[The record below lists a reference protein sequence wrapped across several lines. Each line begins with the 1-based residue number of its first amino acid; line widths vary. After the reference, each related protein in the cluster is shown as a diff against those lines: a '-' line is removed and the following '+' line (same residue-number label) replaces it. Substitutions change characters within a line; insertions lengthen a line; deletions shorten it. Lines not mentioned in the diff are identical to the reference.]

1 MLFICAS
8 LNPAPLLKRQ
18 AKMVIDSQTLDE
30 AWQQVWQTLAPNQAM
45 PDLQTVLNAYAQPQR
60 HYHTTQHL
68 QECLLWWQRCQNHM
82 QAPAEVALAL
92 FYHDIVYD
100 PKRSD
105 NELQSA
111 NTMLAHLQAYLPE
124 ASTERI
130 YRWILATAH
139 HGQQTTLSDADDADL
154 KWVLDI
160 DLGILSAD
168 AERFQEYERQIRM
181 EYRHVPLLIYRC
193 KRRQILRD
201 FAQTEYLYHTDF
213 FRQQLEKVAKAN
225 LQAV

>member
-1 MLFICAS
+1 
-8 LNPAPLLKRQ
+8 
-18 AKMVIDSQTLDE
+18 MVIDSQTLDE

-193 KRRQILRD
+193 KRRQVLRD
-201 FAQTEYLYHTDF
+201 FAQAPHLYHTDS
-213 FRQQLEKVAKAN
+213 FRNQLERAAKAN

>member
-1 MLFICAS
+1 
-8 LNPAPLLKRQ
+8 
-18 AKMVIDSQTLDE
+18 MVTDTQTLDE
-30 AWQQVWQTLAPNQAM
+30 IWQQVWQTLTPNQVM
-45 PDLQTVLNAYAQPQR
+45 PDLQAVLNAYAEPQR
-60 HYHTTQHL
+60 HYHTVQHL
-68 QECLLWWQRCQNHM
+68 QECLQWWQRCQAQM
-82 QAPAEVALAL
+82 QTPAEVALAL
-92 FYHDIVYD
+92 FYHDIVYN

-111 NTMLAHLQAYLPE
+111 NTMLAQLQPHLPAD
-124 ASTERI
+124 STERI

-139 HGQQTTLSDADDADL
+139 HSSPVTPANDDV

-193 KRRQILRD
+193 KRRQVLRD
-201 FAQTEYLYHTDF
+201 FAQAEYLYQTDY
-213 FRQQLEKVAKAN
+213 FRKQLERSAKAN

>member
-1 MLFICAS
+1 
-8 LNPAPLLKRQ
+8 
-18 AKMVIDSQTLDE
+18 MVIDTQTLDE
-30 AWQQVWQTLAPNQAM
+30 IWQQVWQTLTPNQAM
-45 PDLQTVLNAYAQPQR
+45 PDLQAVLNAYAEPQR
-60 HYHTTQHL
+60 HYHTVQHL
-68 QECLLWWQRCQNHM
+68 QECLQWWQRCQEQM
-82 QAPAEVALAL
+82 QIPAEVALAL

-111 NTMLAHLQAYLPE
+111 NTMLAHLQPYLPSD
-124 ASTERI
+124 STERI

-139 HGQQTTLSDADDADL
+139 HGQQTTLSDSDDADL

-193 KRRQILRD
+193 KRRQVLRD
-201 FAQTEYLYHTDF
+201 FAQADHLYHTDF

-225 LQAV
+225 LHAV

>member
-1 MLFICAS
+1 
-8 LNPAPLLKRQ
+8 
-18 AKMVIDSQTLDE
+18 MVIDTQTLDE
-30 AWQQVWQTLAPNQAM
+30 IWQQVWQTLAPNQAM
-45 PDLQTVLNAYAQPQR
+45 PDLQAVLNAYAQPQR
-60 HYHTTQHL
+60 HYHTVQHL
-68 QECLLWWQRCQNHM
+68 QECLQWWQRCQEQM
-82 QAPAEVALAL
+82 QHPAEVALAL
-92 FYHDIVYD
+92 FYHDIVYE
-100 PKRSD
+100 PKCSD

-111 NTMLAHLQAYLPE
+111 NTMLAQLQPYLPSD
-124 ASTERI
+124 STERI

-139 HGQQTTLSDADDADL
+139 HGTQPDMDQEDDQDL

-160 DLGILSAD
+160 DLGILSAN

>member
-1 MLFICAS
+1 
-8 LNPAPLLKRQ
+8 
-18 AKMVIDSQTLDE
+18 MVIDSQTLDE

-201 FAQTEYLYHTDF
+201 FAQTEYLYHTDY

>member
-1 MLFICAS
+1 
-8 LNPAPLLKRQ
+8 
-18 AKMVIDSQTLDE
+18 MVIDTQTLDE
-30 AWQQVWQTLAPNQAM
+30 IWQQVWQTLTPNQAM
-45 PDLQTVLNAYAQPQR
+45 PDLQAVLNAYAEPQR
-60 HYHTTQHL
+60 HYHTVQHL
-68 QECLLWWQRCQNHM
+68 QECLQWWQRCQEQM
-82 QAPAEVALAL
+82 QIPAEVALAL

-111 NTMLAHLQAYLPE
+111 NTMLAHLQPHLPSD
-124 ASTERI
+124 STERI

-139 HGQQTTLSDADDADL
+139 HSSPAPPTDDDV

-181 EYRHVPLLIYRC
+181 EYRHVPQLIYRY
-193 KRRQILRD
+193 KRRQLLRA
-201 FAQTEYLYHTDF
+201 FAQSERLYRTDYFHTH
-213 FRQQLEKVAKAN
+213 LERPAKAN
-225 LQAV
+225 LLGI

>member
-1 MLFICAS
+1 
-8 LNPAPLLKRQ
+8 
-18 AKMVIDSQTLDE
+18 MVIDTQTLDE
-30 AWQQVWQTLAPNQAM
+30 IWQQVWQTLAPNQTM
-45 PDLQTVLNAYAQPQR
+45 PDLQAVLNAYAQPQR
-60 HYHTTQHL
+60 HYHTVQHL
-68 QECLLWWQRCQNHM
+68 QECLQWWQRCQEQMHH
-82 QAPAEVALAL
+82 PAEVALAL
-92 FYHDIVYD
+92 FYHDIVYE

-111 NTMLAHLQAYLPE
+111 NTMLAQLQPYLPSD
-124 ASTERI
+124 STERI

-139 HGQQTTLSDADDADL
+139 HGTQPYINQEDDQDL

-193 KRRQILRD
+193 KRRQVLRG
-201 FAQTEYLYHTDF
+201 FAQTQYLYHTDF
-213 FRQQLEKVAKAN
+213 FRQRFEKVAKTN
-225 LQAV
+225 LHAV

>member
-60 HYHTTQHL
+60 HYHTTQNL

-201 FAQTEYLYHTDF
+201 FAQTEYLYHTDY

>member
-1 MLFICAS
+1 
-8 LNPAPLLKRQ
+8 
-18 AKMVIDSQTLDE
+18 MVIDTQTLDE
-30 AWQQVWQTLAPNQAM
+30 IWQQVWQTLAPNQAK
-45 PDLQTVLNAYAQPQR
+45 PNLQAVLNAYAQPQR
-60 HYHTTQHL
+60 HYHTVQHL
-68 QECLLWWQRCQNHM
+68 QECLQWWQRCQEQMHH
-82 QAPAEVALAL
+82 PAEVALAL
-92 FYHDIVYD
+92 FYHDIVYE

-111 NTMLAHLQAYLPE
+111 NTMLAQLQPYLPSD
-124 ASTERI
+124 STERI

-139 HGQQTTLSDADDADL
+139 HGTQPYINQEDDQDL

-201 FAQTEYLYHTDF
+201 FAQTEYLYHTDY

>member
-1 MLFICAS
+1 
-8 LNPAPLLKRQ
+8 
-18 AKMVIDSQTLDE
+18 MVIDTQTLDE
-30 AWQQVWQTLAPNQAM
+30 IWQQVWQTLAPNQAK
-45 PDLQTVLNAYAQPQR
+45 PDLQAVLNAYAQPQR
-60 HYHTTQHL
+60 HYHTVQHL
-68 QECLLWWQRCQNHM
+68 QECLQWWQRCQEQMRH
-82 QAPAEVALAL
+82 PAEVALAL
-92 FYHDIVYD
+92 FYHDIVYE

-111 NTMLAHLQAYLPE
+111 NTMLAQLQPYLPSD
-124 ASTERI
+124 STERI

-139 HGQQTTLSDADDADL
+139 HGTQPYMNQEDDQDL

-201 FAQTEYLYHTDF
+201 FAQTEYLYHTDY

>member
-1 MLFICAS
+1 
-8 LNPAPLLKRQ
+8 
-18 AKMVIDSQTLDE
+18 MVIDTQTLDE
-30 AWQQVWQTLAPNQAM
+30 IWQQVWQTLAPNQAK
-45 PDLQTVLNAYAQPQR
+45 PDLQAVLNAYAQPQR
-60 HYHTTQHL
+60 HYHTVQHL
-68 QECLLWWQRCQNHM
+68 QECLQWWQRCQEQMHH
-82 QAPAEVALAL
+82 PAEVALAL
-92 FYHDIVYD
+92 FYHDIVYE

-111 NTMLAHLQAYLPE
+111 NTMLAQLQPYLPSD
-124 ASTERI
+124 STERI

-139 HGQQTTLSDADDADL
+139 HGTQPYINQEDDQDL

-201 FAQTEYLYHTDF
+201 FAQTEYLYHTDY

>member
-1 MLFICAS
+1 
-8 LNPAPLLKRQ
+8 
-18 AKMVIDSQTLDE
+18 MVIDSQTLDE

-111 NTMLAHLQAYLPE
+111 NTMLAHLQPHLSSD
-124 ASTERI
+124 STERI

-139 HGQQTTLSDADDADL
+139 HSSPAPPTDDDL

-193 KRRQILRD
+193 KRRQVLRD
-201 FAQTEYLYHTDF
+201 FAQAPHLYHTDY
-213 FRQQLEKVAKAN
+213 FRNQLERAAKAN

>member
-1 MLFICAS
+1 
-8 LNPAPLLKRQ
+8 
-18 AKMVIDSQTLDE
+18 MVIDTQILDE
-30 AWQQVWQTLAPNQAM
+30 VWQQVWLTLAPTHSA
-45 PDLQTVLNAYAQPQR
+45 PDLHRVLHAYAEPQR
-60 HYHTTQHL
+60 HYHTVQHL
-68 QECLLWWQRCQNHM
+68 HECLSWWQRCQTMM
-82 QAPAEVALAL
+82 QRPAEVALAL
-92 FYHDIVYD
+92 FYHDVVYD

-105 NELQSA
+105 NELKSA
-111 NTMLAHLQAYLPE
+111 QLMLNHLHELLPQE
-124 ASTERI
+124 STERI

-139 HGQQTTLSDADDADL
+139 HGADTRLEPDDV

-201 FAQTEYLYHTDF
+201 FAQTEYLYHTDY

>member
-1 MLFICAS
+1 
-8 LNPAPLLKRQ
+8 
-18 AKMVIDSQTLDE
+18 MVIDTQTLDE
-30 AWQQVWQTLAPNQAM
+30 IWQQVWQTLTPNQAM
-45 PDLQTVLNAYAQPQR
+45 PDLQAVLNAYAEPQR
-60 HYHTTQHL
+60 HYHTVQHL
-68 QECLLWWQRCQNHM
+68 QECLQWWQRCQEQM
-82 QAPAEVALAL
+82 QIPAEVALAL

-111 NTMLAHLQAYLPE
+111 NTMLAHLQPYLPSD
-124 ASTERI
+124 STERI

-139 HGQQTTLSDADDADL
+139 HNSPVPPTDDDV

-193 KRRQILRD
+193 KRRQVLRD
-201 FAQTEYLYHTDF
+201 FAQTDHLYHTDF
-213 FRQQLEKVAKAN
+213 FRQQLERSAKAN

>member
-1 MLFICAS
+1 
-8 LNPAPLLKRQ
+8 
-18 AKMVIDSQTLDE
+18 MVIDTQTLDE
-30 AWQQVWQTLAPNQAM
+30 IWQQVWQTLTPNQAM
-45 PDLQTVLNAYAQPQR
+45 PDLQAVLNAYAEPQR

-111 NTMLAHLQAYLPE
+111 NTLLAHLQPYLPSD
-124 ASTERI
+124 STERI

-139 HGQQTTLSDADDADL
+139 HSSPAPPTDDDV

-193 KRRQILRD
+193 KRRQVLRD
-201 FAQTEYLYHTDF
+201 FAQAPHLYHTDY
-213 FRQQLEKVAKAN
+213 FRNQLERAAKAN

>member
-1 MLFICAS
+1 
-8 LNPAPLLKRQ
+8 
-18 AKMVIDSQTLDE
+18 MVIDTQTLDE
-30 AWQQVWQTLAPNQAM
+30 IWQQVWQTLAPNQAK
-45 PDLQTVLNAYAQPQR
+45 PDLQAVLNAYAQPQR
-60 HYHTTQHL
+60 HYHTVQHL
-68 QECLLWWQRCQNHM
+68 QECLQWWQRCQEQM
-82 QAPAEVALAL
+82 QHPAEVALAL
-92 FYHDIVYD
+92 FYHDIVYE

-111 NTMLAHLQAYLPE
+111 NTMLAQLQSYLPSD
-124 ASTERI
+124 STERI

-139 HGQQTTLSDADDADL
+139 HGIQPDMNQEDDQDL

-201 FAQTEYLYHTDF
+201 FAQTEYLYHTDY

>member
-1 MLFICAS
+1 
-8 LNPAPLLKRQ
+8 
-18 AKMVIDSQTLDE
+18 
-30 AWQQVWQTLAPNQAM
+30 
-45 PDLQTVLNAYAQPQR
+45 
-60 HYHTTQHL
+60 
-68 QECLLWWQRCQNHM
+68 M

-154 KWVLDI
+154 RWVLVL

-213 FRQQLEKVAKAN
+213 FRQQLEKVAKAY

>member
-1 MLFICAS
+1 
-8 LNPAPLLKRQ
+8 
-18 AKMVIDSQTLDE
+18 MVIDTQTLDE
-30 AWQQVWQTLAPNQAM
+30 IWQQVWQTLAPNQAM
-45 PDLQTVLNAYAQPQR
+45 PDLQAVLNAYAQPQR
-60 HYHTTQHL
+60 HYHTVQHL
-68 QECLLWWQRCQNHM
+68 QECLQWWQRCQEQMRH
-82 QAPAEVALAL
+82 PAEVALAL
-92 FYHDIVYD
+92 FYHDIVYE

-111 NTMLAHLQAYLPE
+111 NTMLAQLQPYLPSD
-124 ASTERI
+124 STERI

-139 HGQQTTLSDADDADL
+139 PGTQPDMNQEDDQDL

-201 FAQTEYLYHTDF
+201 FAQTEYLYHTDY

>member
-1 MLFICAS
+1 
-8 LNPAPLLKRQ
+8 
-18 AKMVIDSQTLDE
+18 MVIDSQTLDE

-193 KRRQILRD
+193 KRRQVLRD
-201 FAQTEYLYHTDF
+201 FAQAPHLYHTDY
-213 FRQQLEKVAKAN
+213 FRTQLERAAKAN

>member
-1 MLFICAS
+1 
-8 LNPAPLLKRQ
+8 
-18 AKMVIDSQTLDE
+18 MVIDTQTLDE
-30 AWQQVWQTLAPNQAM
+30 IWQQVWQTLTPNQAM
-45 PDLQTVLNAYAQPQR
+45 PDLQAVLNAYAQPQR
-60 HYHTTQHL
+60 HYHTVQHL
-68 QECLLWWQRCQNHM
+68 QECLQWWQRCQEQMRH
-82 QAPAEVALAL
+82 PAEVALAL
-92 FYHDIVYD
+92 FYHDIVYE

-111 NTMLAHLQAYLPE
+111 NTMLAQLQPYLPSD
-124 ASTERI
+124 STERI

-139 HGQQTTLSDADDADL
+139 PGTQPDMNQEDDQDL

-201 FAQTEYLYHTDF
+201 FAQTEYLYHTDY

>member
-1 MLFICAS
+1 
-8 LNPAPLLKRQ
+8 
-18 AKMVIDSQTLDE
+18 MVIDTQTLDE
-30 AWQQVWQTLAPNQAM
+30 IWQQVWQTLAPNQAM
-45 PDLQTVLNAYAQPQR
+45 PDLQAVLNAYAQPQR

-124 ASTERI
+124 ASTKRI

-193 KRRQILRD
+193 KRRQVLRD
-201 FAQTEYLYHTDF
+201 FAQAPHLYHTDF
-213 FRQQLEKVAKAN
+213 FRQQLERSAKAN
-225 LQAV
+225 LQVV

>member
-1 MLFICAS
+1 
-8 LNPAPLLKRQ
+8 
-18 AKMVIDSQTLDE
+18 MVIDTQTLDE
-30 AWQQVWQTLAPNQAM
+30 IWQQVWQTLAPNQAK
-45 PDLQTVLNAYAQPQR
+45 PDLQAVLNAYAQPQR
-60 HYHTTQHL
+60 HYHTVQHL
-68 QECLLWWQRCQNHM
+68 QECLQWWQRCQEQM
-82 QAPAEVALAL
+82 QHPADVALTL

-111 NTMLAHLQAYLPE
+111 NIMLAQLQPYLPSD
-124 ASTERI
+124 STERI

-139 HGQQTTLSDADDADL
+139 HGTQPDMNHVDDQDL

-193 KRRQILRD
+193 KRRQLLRD
-201 FAQTEYLYHTDF
+201 FAQTEYLYHTDY